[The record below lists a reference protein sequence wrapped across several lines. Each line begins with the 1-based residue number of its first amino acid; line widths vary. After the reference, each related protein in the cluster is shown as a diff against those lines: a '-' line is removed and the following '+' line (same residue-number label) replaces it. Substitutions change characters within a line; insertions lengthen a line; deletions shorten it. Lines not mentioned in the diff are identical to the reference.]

1 MAKRFIKSS
10 KIDAEITRDGMVYVY
25 EAPVRAWHWIN
36 ATAIVGLFLTGY
48 LIGSPPP
55 ALTGEPSAHYLF
67 GWIRFIHF
75 ACGQIMAVGILFR
88 LYWSFV
94 GNYFSREIIRPPFF
108 SRKFWRGVWLE
119 SVSYLKAEHSPRRY
133 IGHNPLAIISMHVM
147 FMWVV
152 IFMIITGFALY
163 GEGEGAGWIHT
174 VFTGPVLLLV
184 GGNSFT
190 IHTLHHFGMWA
201 MVIFVLMHIYAAVR
215 EDILSREAIITSM
228 ISGWRKNR
236 KVTPID

>member
-1 MAKRFIKSS
+1 
-10 KIDAEITRDGMVYVY
+10 
-25 EAPVRAWHWIN
+25 
-36 ATAIVGLFLTGY
+36 
-48 LIGSPPP
+48 
-55 ALTGEPSAHYLF
+55 
-67 GWIRFIHF
+67 
-75 ACGQIMAVGILFR
+75 MAVGILFR

-163 GEGEGAGWIHT
+163 GEGRARAGSTPSSPGRCCCWLAAT
-174 VFTGPVLLLV
+174 ASPSTLC
-184 GGNSFT
+184 T
-190 IHTLHHFGMWA
+190 ISACGRW
-201 MVIFVLMHIYAAVR
+201 
-215 EDILSREAIITSM
+215 
-228 ISGWRKNR
+228 
-236 KVTPID
+236 